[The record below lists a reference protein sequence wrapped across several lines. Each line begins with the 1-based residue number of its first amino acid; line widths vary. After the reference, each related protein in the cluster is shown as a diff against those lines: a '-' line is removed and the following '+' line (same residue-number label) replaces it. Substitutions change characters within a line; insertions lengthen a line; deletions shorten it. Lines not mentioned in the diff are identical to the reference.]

1 MLLWRPM
8 AGWTVLTWLLVVV
21 VLAPL
26 SSYVLGW
33 QMLRGRQQV
42 VGNEAILA
50 WATTVPGIAWML
62 LAGGFAL
69 IAAVVRFAGIFQ
81 IITDHLEDRPV
92 GLFQTAL
99 DLAPRLPRLFRL
111 CVAAVAAGAIPAV
124 ALLAGLVAIRAVV
137 LGEFDINYYLA
148 ERPAEWTRALLLGAG
163 WTALIGVPTL
173 YVLARSVLA
182 LPAYLDGHE
191 PLRAAIRESWARTR
205 GEAAHMVRI
214 LVITVALWLG
224 IRALLDA
231 AYVAAGSGALSVIG
245 GLSDSLGPVVA
256 ASGAYIL
263 GLLALDV
270 LIEFVGFSFAATVLT
285 KAYYEDTDLHA
296 VAPPGPGLRAIPG
309 RVVRGL
315 RVAFRP
321 TVAVPVA
328 TALVAV
334 SMVVSGV
341 LVGRLPEPGPVIITA
356 HRAGPPPAP
365 ENTLAAL
372 GRAIDAGADR
382 AEIDVQRTGDGVV
395 VVAHDADLMRTAG
408 DPRRIRGTPYPAL
421 ADVVQRPDDGSPPS
435 ERRVATLAAFL
446 ERSEDRI
453 GLVIE
458 LKYNSPDPELADAV
472 VRTVRAAGM
481 SGEVRIMS
489 LDYAAVREVERLAPR
504 IATGYVATAA
514 VGDMSRLPVDFL
526 AVSRSRITP
535 DLIRTAERRGVE
547 VHAWTV
553 NGTAEMADLIERGVH
568 GLITDHP
575 ARARRVSREIA
586 ELSPAARLL
595 LRFRDLLDDESETAE
610 PARAEQDPGVEPTPS
625 LD

>member
-1 MLLWRPM
+1 M
-8 AGWTVLTWLLVVV
+8 AGWTVLTWLLLVVA
-21 VLAPL
+21 LAPL

-33 QMLRGRQQV
+33 QVLRGSQQV

-50 WATTVPGIAWML
+50 WVTTIPGIAWML

-81 IITDHLEDRPV
+81 IITDHLEGRPV

-124 ALLAGLVAIRAVV
+124 PLLAGLIAIRAVV

-163 WTALIGVPTL
+163 WVALIGLPTL
-173 YVLARSVLA
+173 WVLARSILA

-191 PLRAAIRESWARTR
+191 PLTAAIRESWARTR

-224 IRALLDA
+224 LRALLDA
-231 AYVAAGSGALSVIG
+231 AYVAAGSGALGVIA
-245 GLSDSLGPVVA
+245 GLSDSLGPVVT
-256 ASGAYIL
+256 ASGAYVL
-263 GLLALDV
+263 GLVALDV
-270 LIEFVGFSFAATVLT
+270 LMEFVGFSFAATVLT

-296 VAPPGPGLRAIPG
+296 VAPPGPGLKTIPG

-315 RVAFRP
+315 RVALRP
-321 TVAVPVA
+321 TVAVPA
-328 TALVAV
+328 AAALVIV
-334 SMVVSGV
+334 SVVVSGI
-341 LVGRLPEPGPVIITA
+341 LVGRLPEPGPVLITA

-372 GRAIDAGADR
+372 ERAIDAGADW
-382 AEIDVQRTGDGVV
+382 AEVDVQRTADGVV

-408 DPRRIRGTPYPAL
+408 DPRRIRNTPYPAL
-421 ADVVQRPDDGSPPS
+421 AGVIQRPDDGSPPS
-435 ERRVATLAAFL
+435 ERRLATLAEFL

-458 LKYNSPDPELADAV
+458 LKYNSPDPELAQAV
-472 VRTVRAAGM
+472 VRTVRATGM

-489 LDYAAVREVERLAPR
+489 LDYAAVREIERLAPR

-514 VGDMSRLPVDFL
+514 VGDISRLPVDFL
-526 AVSRSRITP
+526 AVARSRVDTR
-535 DLIRTAERRGVE
+535 LIQAANRRGLE
-547 VHAWTV
+547 IHAWTV
-553 NGTAEMADLIERGVH
+553 NSAPEMADLIERGSH
-568 GLITDHP
+568 GLITDRP
-575 ARARRVSREIA
+575 ALARRVTA
-586 ELSPAARLL
+586 ELAELPPAARLL
-595 LRFRDLLDDESETAE
+595 LRFRDLLDDETTDETSPRDDGA
-610 PARAEQDPGVEPTPS
+610 PTDAHP
-625 LD
+625 DGAG